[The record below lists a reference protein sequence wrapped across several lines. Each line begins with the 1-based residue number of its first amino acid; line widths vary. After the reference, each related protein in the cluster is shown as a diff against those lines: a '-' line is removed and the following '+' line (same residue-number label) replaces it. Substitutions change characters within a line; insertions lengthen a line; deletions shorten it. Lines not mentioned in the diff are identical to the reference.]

1 MYAVRTMT
9 QKTQRRMQRNDA
21 DQAAHRTPYGMG
33 GMDPGRPERRRKRVR
48 RRRRMVF
55 GTIVLLLAVLAA
67 WFVLRHVAGGQ
78 PSADGLSKRIATKY
92 KETAT
97 DRSEYPQQMMEAI
110 DRNEYPQQMLEALD
124 KNEELLDFVLDYPD
138 KKGTWAEEP
147 QLDLSQDRSI
157 PLFLQWDEQWGYA
170 PYGNGMIGLDGCGP
184 TCLSMVYVGLTG
196 DTSMHPRAMADYSAQ
211 NGYLTDT
218 GATQWALMTTGAQ
231 GLGLQAWE
239 VSLSEEAMAQELAA
253 GHPIICSVRAGDFT
267 TKGHFI
273 VLYAYEDGLFYV
285 NDPNSRVRSDACF
298 DFNRLSPQIKALWAF
313 SK

>member
-1 MYAVRTMT
+1 MTDSILYGQGESKMYAVLTMT
-9 QKTQRRMQRNDA
+9 KKTQRGAQRNDA
-21 DQAAHRTPYGMG
+21 KQVTHEMTHRTGSMNAGPTAG
-33 GMDPGRPERRRKRVR
+33 RRRRGR
-48 RRRRMVF
+48 RRRRMIS

-67 WFVLRHVAGGQ
+67 WLVLRCVAGDRS
-78 PSADGLSKRIATKY
+78 PADGLSKRIATKF
-92 KETAT
+92 KAA
-97 DRSEYPQQMMEAI
+97 AI
-110 DRNEYPQQMLEALD
+110 DRSQYPQQMLEALD
-124 KNEELLDFVLDYPD
+124 KNEELLDFVMDYPD

-170 PYGNGMIGLDGCGP
+170 PYGDGIIGLDGCGP

-239 VSLSEEAMAQELAA
+239 ISLSEESMAQELAA
-253 GHPIICSVRAGDFT
+253 GHPIICSMRPGDFT

-285 NDPNSRVRSDACF
+285 NDPNSRVRSDTGF
-298 DFNRLSPQIKALWAF
+298 DYSRLSAQIKALWAF

>member
-1 MYAVRTMT
+1 MDVIWTGTAPGNSAALAKYGTLQESRGKDVR
-9 QKTQRRMQRNDA
+9 
-21 DQAAHRTPYGMG
+21 G
-33 GMDPGRPERRRKRVR
+33 RRRKAR
-48 RRRRMVF
+48 RRRR
-55 GTIVLLLAVLAA
+55 IVGIVILLLTVLAGSFLLWRAAAIGRASADGNFDGLTEKAQAVLADK
-67 WFVLRHVAGGQ
+67 G
-78 PSADGLSKRIATKY
+78 
-92 KETAT
+92 
-97 DRSEYPQQMMEAI
+97 EYPQQL
-110 DRNEYPQQMLEALD
+110 LEALD
-124 KNEELLDFVLDYPD
+124 KNEELLDFVLAYPE

-147 QLDLSQDRSI
+147 QLELSQDRSI

-170 PYGNGMIGLDGCGP
+170 PYGDGIIGLDGCGP

-239 VSLSEEAMAQELAA
+239 VSLSETAMAQELAA
-253 GHPIICSVRAGDFT
+253 GHPIICSMGPGDFT

-285 NDPNSRVRSDACF
+285 NDPNSRIRSDTGYAY
-298 DFNRLSPQIKALWAF
+298 DRLSAQIKAMWAF
-313 SK
+313 SR

>member
-9 QKTQRRMQRNDA
+9 QKTQSGAQRNDA
-21 DQAAHRTPYGMG
+21 DQAAHQTPHRTG
-33 GMDPGRPERRRKRVR
+33 GMDAGRAAGRRKRAR

-55 GTIVLLLAVLAA
+55 GTIVLLLTALAA
-67 WFVLRHVAGGQ
+67 WFVLRYVAGGRS
-78 PSADGLSKRIATKY
+78 SADGLSKRIATKY
-92 KETAT
+92 KAAVL
-97 DRSEYPQQMMEAI
+97 DRS
-110 DRNEYPQQMLEALD
+110 EYPQQMLEALD
-124 KNEELLDFVLDYPD
+124 KNEELLDFVLGYPE
-138 KKGTWAEEP
+138 KKGTWTKEP
-147 QLDLSQDRSI
+147 QLDLSQDRSV

-170 PYGNGMIGLDGCGP
+170 PYGDGMIGLDGCGP

-239 VSLSEEAMAQELAA
+239 VSLSEESMAQELAA

-273 VLYAYEDGLFYV
+273 VLYAYENGLFYV

-298 DFNRLSPQIKALWAF
+298 DYDRLSPQIKALWAF